1 MKHKTLKSLWA
12 LVAILG
18 ILAMVFFTVAPAFQ

>member
-12 LVAILG
+12 LVAVVG
-18 ILAMVFFTVAPAFQ
+18 VLAMIMFTILPLFQ

>member
-12 LVAILG
+12 LVAVVG
-18 ILAMVFFTVAPAFQ
+18 VLAMIIFTLLPMFQ